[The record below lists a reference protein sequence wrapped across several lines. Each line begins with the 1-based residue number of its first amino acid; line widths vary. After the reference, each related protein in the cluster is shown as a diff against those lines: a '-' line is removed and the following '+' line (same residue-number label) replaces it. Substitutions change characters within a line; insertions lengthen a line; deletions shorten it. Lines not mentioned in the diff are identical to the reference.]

1 MSKIINMLK
10 KKNPEQQTGA
20 VTCIVVGAGSR
31 GGTYAAYAQHYP
43 DRMRVVGLAEP
54 REYQRN
60 QIKERNNVPSSNVF
74 TDWHEAVERD
84 KFADCVIITT
94 VDRDHKDP
102 AVAFAKK
109 GYNILLEKPMAVT
122 EADCREIVKTCKQHN
137 VCLAVCH
144 VLRYVPWARKI
155 KEVIASGRI
164 GEVVN
169 IHHTEP
175 VGFWH
180 FAHSFVRGNWR
191 NASESS
197 NSLLA
202 KCCHD
207 VDLIKYW
214 FGETRCLK
222 VASFG
227 NLTHF
232 TKADKVGFWHFPHAF
247 VRGNWRNEEESCN
260 SLLGK
265 CCHDVDLIK
274 CWMGEKKCQ
283 RISSFGN
290 VSHFRKGDKPKGA
303 ASRCMDCPQKIE
315 TSCPYSAKRYYL
327 DEVKSGNRGWPVSVI
342 ADVPDI
348 ESVTEALKTG
358 PYGRCVYECDN
369 DVMSHQVV
377 NFQFEGGSTASLTM
391 VAFTKK
397 VCQREV
403 KVYGT
408 RGEIS
413 CVDDGIRVF
422 DFLSGQTTTESLKV
436 DEFARRWG
444 HGGADYHL
452 IHTFVTAIKE
462 NNPEL
467 IETGADDTLNSHLL
481 VFAAEKAHKENCVVT
496 INPDGTF

>member
-1 MSKIINMLK
+1 MSKIINMLR

-31 GGTYAAYAQHYP
+31 GSTYAAYAQYYP
-43 DRMRVVGLAEP
+43 DRMKVVGLAEP

-60 QIKERNNVPSSNVF
+60 EMKEKNEVPACNVF
-74 TDWHEAVERD
+74 TDWREAVKRD
-84 KFADCVIITT
+84 KFADFVIITT

-102 AVAFAKK
+102 AIAFAKK
-109 GYNILLEKPMAVT
+109 GYHILLEKPMAVT
-122 EADCREIVKTCKQHN
+122 EADCREIVSTCKQYN
-137 VCLAVCH
+137 VTLTVCH
-144 VLRYVPWARKI
+144 VLRYVPWAKKI
-155 KEVIASGRI
+155 KEVITSGRI
-164 GEVVN
+164 GDVVN
-169 IHHTEP
+169 IQHTEP

-180 FAHSFVRGNWR
+180 FPHS
-191 NASESS
+191 
-197 NSLLA
+197 
-202 KCCHD
+202 
-207 VDLIKYW
+207 
-214 FGETRCLK
+214 
-222 VASFG
+222 
-227 NLTHF
+227 
-232 TKADKVGFWHFPHAF
+232 F
-247 VRGNWRNEEESCN
+247 VRGNWRNEEESSNC
-260 SLLGK
+260 LLAK

-290 VSHFRKGDKPKGA
+290 LSHFRKEDKPEGA

-315 TSCPYSAKRYYL
+315 TSCPYSAKRLYL
-327 DEVKSGNRGWPVSVI
+327 DEVKSGNQGWPVSII

-377 NFQFEGGSTASLTM
+377 NFQFEGGATASLTM

-413 CVDDGIRVF
+413 MVDDGIKVF
-422 DFLSGQTTTESLKV
+422 DFLTGQTTTEHLEE
-436 DEFARRWG
+436 EFAQRWG

-452 IHTFVTAIKE
+452 IHTFVTAMRE

-481 VFAAEKAHKENCVVT
+481 VFAAEKARKENCVVT